1 MERKRAP
8 KSTFSRHP
16 QQTRAGEVCL
26 IDTKLPGRPDE
37 RVRTAV
43 IGCGRIVRLAH
54 LRVLLEHPGAEV
66 VAVADADPA
75 ARDYVAVHAP
85 SASFFASLESLL
97 ATARPDAVLIALPT
111 SHHRAAA
118 LASIAAGA
126 HTYLEKPIAPTSA
139 DAAAIVDVWKPTG
152 LIGRIGFN
160 LRFSRLSSDLKSALG
175 RGDIGEPVGV
185 RTSWTARFP
194 AESGWRMS
202 PGEGGGALLE
212 LASHHIDLMR
222 FLFDS
227 EIESVAAQTWSNR
240 GDDEAAMLT
249 LVLGNG
255 VNVQSF
261 VSYGTVEEDRVEI
274 YGTEGKLTIN
284 RYDSLIVERT
294 GPHAIGGISSA
305 KSRMLGELTAIRHGL
320 ARRKAAGQE
329 PSFSASIGNFIDS
342 VKRGVRSTPDLT
354 DGLRAVEVVEAAREA
369 AREHTTVRV
378 AR

>member
-1 MERKRAP
+1 MIDIKQ
-8 KSTFSRHP
+8 SR
-16 QQTRAGEVCL
+16 
-26 IDTKLPGRPDE
+26 RPDQK
-37 RVRTAV
+37 VRTAV

-66 VAVADADPA
+66 VAVTDSDPA
-75 ARDYVAVHAP
+75 AREYVAAHAP
-85 SASFFASLESLL
+85 SASFFGNMDSLL
-97 ATARPDAVLIALPT
+97 ETARPEAVLIALPT
-111 SHHRAAA
+111 SLHREAA

-139 DAAAIVDVWKPTG
+139 DATAIVDAWKQTG

-160 LRFSRLSSDLKSALG
+160 LRFSRLSSDMKSALS
-175 RGDIGEPVGV
+175 RGDIGDPVGV
-185 RTSWTARFP
+185 RTSWTARYP
-194 AESGWRMS
+194 AESGWRVS
-202 PGEGGGALLE
+202 PRDGGGALLE

-222 FLFDS
+222 FLFDA
-227 EIESVAAQTWSNR
+227 EFDSVSARTWSNR

-249 LVLGNG
+249 LRMAND

-274 YGTEGKLTIN
+274 YGTEGKLTVN

-294 GPHAIGGISSA
+294 GPHATGGISSA
-305 KSRMLGELTAIRHGL
+305 KSRMLGELSAIRHGFT
-320 ARRKAAGQE
+320 RRRAAGQE

-342 VKRGVRSTPDLT
+342 VNSGVQSKPDLI
-354 DGLRAVEVVEAAREA
+354 DGLRAIEVVEAAREA
-369 AREHTTVRV
+369 AREHSTVKV